1 MENNIENKEMTAR
14 ESLGIITEMMNNSR
28 RSILQNSGKHFILW
42 GVLLTVMSLVIY
54 ELIHVTRD
62 QIWSLL
68 WFAMPLIGFPM
79 AHFIGKNDVKV
90 PHNIISRQIRDVWLA
105 YCAFVL
111 VISAIFMFIAPQ
123 NTTLVIVMLI
133 GFAECF
139 SGILLKNWAII
150 VSGFILGVGGTVAAV
165 FLRSEAQLLLFT
177 LGGLIITATGLIVKS
192 QYK

>member
-1 MENNIENKEMTAR
+1 MENNIENKEMTAQQ
-14 ESLGIITEMMNNSR
+14 SLGIITEMMNNSR
-28 RSILQNSGKHFILW
+28 RAILQNSGKHFILW
-42 GVLLTVMSLVIY
+42 GILLTIMSLVIY
-54 ELIHVTRD
+54 ELIHVTCD
-62 QIWSLL
+62 PIWNLL

-79 AHFIGKNDVKV
+79 AHFIGKSKV
-90 PHNIISRQIRDVWLA
+90 EVPQNIISKQLHGIWLA

-133 GFAECF
+133 GFAECV

-150 VSGFILGVGGTVAAV
+150 VSGFILGVGGTVAAI